1 VSFFK
6 KKFQSILGKYP
17 FSRIDFIIAG
27 TQKGGT
33 TALYEYFR
41 LHQNIC
47 MADKKELH
55 FFDEDRY
62 FEKNNPN
69 YSKYHRYFSP
79 NDHTQVIGEATPIYM
94 YWNKSIER
102 IYVYNPQIK
111 LIIIL
116 RNPIDR
122 AFSHWNME
130 RDKGRESRT
139 FLKAIL
145 DEESKINSPNY
156 SQNKILSYLDRGY
169 YSQQIKNIYNYFNKD
184 QLLILR
190 SEDLRENPDSTLMN
204 VADFLSIPPF
214 NPVDHKEVNSR
225 SYPHK
230 MSKDEL
236 TILTGI
242 YEEEFSSLENILG
255 WDLSSW
261 SKQNGE

>member
-1 VSFFK
+1 MSFFK

-62 FEKNNPN
+62 FEKKNPN

-79 NDHTQVIGEATPIYM
+79 NDHSQVIGEATPIYM

-145 DEESKINSPNY
+145 DEDSKINSPNY
-156 SQNKILSYLDRGY
+156 SQNKILSYLDRGH
-169 YSQQIKNIYNYFNKD
+169 YSQQIKNIYNYFNKN

-190 SEDLRENPDSTLMN
+190 SEDLRENLDNTLMN
-204 VADFLSIPPF
+204 IAGFLSIPPF
-214 NPVDHKEVNSR
+214 DPVYHKEVNSR
-225 SYPHK
+225 SYPYK
-230 MSKDEL
+230 MRKEEL
-236 TILTGI
+236 TFLKNF
-242 YEEEFSSLENILG
+242 YQEEFSSLENILG

-261 SKQNGE
+261 KK

>member
-1 VSFFK
+1 MSFFK
-6 KKFQSILGKYP
+6 KNFQSILRKYP

-33 TALYEYFR
+33 TALYEYFK

-62 FEKNNPN
+62 FKRKNPN
-69 YSKYHRYFSP
+69 YSKYHKYFSP
-79 NDHTQVIGEATPIYM
+79 NKHSLVIGEATPIYM

-102 IYVYNPQIK
+102 IHAYNPKIK

-145 DEESKINSPNY
+145 DEESKINLPNY

-169 YSQQIKNIYNYFNKD
+169 YSQQIKNIYNHFNKN

-190 SEDLRENPDSTLMN
+190 SEELREDPDKTLMN

-214 NPVDHKEVNSR
+214 NPVDHKEINSR
-225 SYPHK
+225 SYPNK

-236 TILTGI
+236 TLLSGL
-242 YEEEFSSLENILG
+242 YEEEFSSLENIMG
-255 WDLSSW
+255 WDLSPW
-261 SKQNGE
+261 GK

>member
-1 VSFFK
+1 VLLFK

-17 FSRIDFIIAG
+17 FSHIDFIIAG

-33 TALYEYFR
+33 TALDEYFR
-41 LHQNIC
+41 SHQNIC
-47 MADKKELH
+47 MADKKEVH

-62 FEKNNPN
+62 FEKKSPN
-69 YSKYHRYFSP
+69 YSKYHKYFSP
-79 NDHTQVIGEATPIYM
+79 NDYSQVIGEATPIYM
-94 YWNKSIER
+94 YWNKAIER
-102 IYVYNPQIK
+102 IHVYNPQIK

-145 DEESKINSPNY
+145 DEDSKINSPNY
-156 SQNKILSYLDRGY
+156 SQNKILSYLDRGH
-169 YSQQIKNIYNYFNKD
+169 YSQQIKNIYNYFNKN

-190 SEDLRENPDSTLMN
+190 SEDLRENPDNTLMN
-204 VADFLSIPPF
+204 IAGFLSIPPF
-214 NPVDHKEVNSR
+214 DPVYHKEVNSR
-225 SYPHK
+225 SYPYK
-230 MSKDEL
+230 MSKEEL
-236 TILTGI
+236 TFLKNF
-242 YEEEFSSLENILG
+242 YQEEFSSLENILG

-261 SKQNGE
+261 KK

>member
-1 VSFFK
+1 MSFFK

-62 FEKNNPN
+62 FEKKNPN

-79 NDHTQVIGEATPIYM
+79 NDHSQVIGEATPIYM

-102 IYVYNPQIK
+102 IHVYNPKIK

-139 FLKAIL
+139 FLKAIR
-145 DEESKINSPNY
+145 DEDSKINLPNY
-156 SQNKILSYLDRGY
+156 SQNKILSYLDRGH
-169 YSQQIKNIYNYFNKD
+169 YSQQIKNIFNYFNKN

-190 SEDLRENPDSTLMN
+190 SEDLRENLDNTLMN
-204 VADFLSIPPF
+204 IAGFLSIPPF
-214 NPVDHKEVNSR
+214 DPVYHKEVNSR

-230 MSKDEL
+230 MSKEEL
-236 TILTGI
+236 TFLKNF
-242 YEEEFSSLENILG
+242 YQEEFSSLENILG

-261 SKQNGE
+261 KK

>member
-1 VSFFK
+1 MSFFRK
-6 KKFQSILGKYP
+6 NFQSILRKYA

-33 TALYEYFR
+33 TALYEYFK

-62 FEKNNPN
+62 FKNKNPN
-69 YSKYHRYFSP
+69 YSKYHKYFSP
-79 NDHTQVIGEATPIYM
+79 NEHSQAIGEATPIYM
-94 YWNKSIER
+94 YWNKSIKR
-102 IYVYNPQIK
+102 IHVYNPKIK

-145 DEESKINSPNY
+145 DEESKINLPNY

-169 YSQQIKNIYNYFNKD
+169 YSQQIKNIYNYFNKN

-190 SEDLRENPDSTLMN
+190 SEELREDPDRTLMR
-204 VADFLSIPPF
+204 VADFLSISPF
-214 NPVDHKEVNSR
+214 NPVDHKEINSR

-236 TILTGI
+236 TLLSGL

-261 SKQNGE
+261 SK

>member
-1 VSFFK
+1 MSFFK

-33 TALYEYFR
+33 TALDEYFR
-41 LHQNIC
+41 THRNIC
-47 MADKKELH
+47 MADKKEVH

-62 FEKNNPN
+62 FEKKSPN
-69 YSKYHRYFSP
+69 YSKYHKYFSP
-79 NDHTQVIGEATPIYM
+79 NDYSLVIGEATPIYM
-94 YWNKSIER
+94 YWEKAIER
-102 IYVYNPQIK
+102 IHVYNPQIK

-145 DEESKINSPNY
+145 DEDSKINSPNH

-169 YSQQIKNIYNYFNKD
+169 YSQQIKNIYKYFNKN

-190 SEDLRENPDSTLMN
+190 SEDLRENPDNTLMN
-204 VADFLSIPPF
+204 VAGFLSIPPF
-214 NPVDHKEVNSR
+214 DPVYRKEVNSR
-225 SYPHK
+225 SYPYK
-230 MSKDEL
+230 MNNEEL
-236 TILTGI
+236 TFLKNF
-242 YEEEFSSLENILG
+242 YQEEFSSLENILG

-261 SKQNGE
+261 TK

>member
-1 VSFFK
+1 MSFFK

-33 TALYEYFR
+33 TALDEYFR
-41 LHQNIC
+41 THQSIC
-47 MADKKELH
+47 MAHKKEIH

-62 FEKNNPN
+62 FEKKSPN
-69 YSKYHRYFSP
+69 YSKYHKYFSP
-79 NDHTQVIGEATPIYM
+79 NDYSQVIGEATPIYM
-94 YWNKSIER
+94 YWNKAIER
-102 IYVYNPQIK
+102 IHVYNPKIK

-145 DEESKINSPNY
+145 DEDSKLNSPNY
-156 SQNKILSYLDRGY
+156 SQNKILSYLDRGH
-169 YSQQIKNIYNYFNKD
+169 YSQQIKNIYNYFNKN

-190 SEDLRENPDSTLMN
+190 SEDLRKNPDNTLMN
-204 VADFLSIPPF
+204 IAEFLSIPPF
-214 NPVDHKEVNSR
+214 DPVYHKEVNSR

-230 MSKDEL
+230 MSKEEL
-236 TILTGI
+236 TFLKNF
-242 YEEEFSSLENILG
+242 YQEEINSLENILG

-261 SKQNGE
+261 KK